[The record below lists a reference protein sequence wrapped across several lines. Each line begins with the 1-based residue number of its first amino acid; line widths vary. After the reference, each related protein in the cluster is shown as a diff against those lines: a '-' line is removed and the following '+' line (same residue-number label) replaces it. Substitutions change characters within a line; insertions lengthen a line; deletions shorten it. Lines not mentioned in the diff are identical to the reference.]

1 MEWLHLRIFQ
11 LNLFYN
17 VIFDCH
23 CDLILFLFVVLLSVV
38 WFWEVGNIINGGYK
52 YAEKLLKENID
63 KLHKV
68 AEILIEKE
76 KISAEEFEAVF
87 NQ

>member
-1 MEWLHLRIFQ
+1 MERNNGRNYSEKVAAQI
-11 LNLFYN
+11 
-17 VIFDCH
+17 DE
-23 CDLILFLFVVLLSVV
+23 
-38 WFWEVGNIINGGYK
+38 EVGNIINGGYK
-52 YAEKLLKENID
+52 YAEKLLKDNID

-87 NQ
+87 N

>member
-1 MEWLHLRIFQ
+1 MERNNGRNYSEKVAAQI
-11 LNLFYN
+11 
-17 VIFDCH
+17 DE
-23 CDLILFLFVVLLSVV
+23 
-38 WFWEVGNIINGGYK
+38 EVGNIINGGYK